1 MIRRSLLLSSLILFS
16 GHSLTALENHSQP
29 PFQGHESF
37 EVHKPEH
44 FTQFPE
50 KNSEVKDG
58 VLWTRGESGGKYPP
72 TVGFPIAETDC
83 TLTFR
88 YRQLGDGNMIWL
100 FINGDDGFGGYDH
113 ILRVKLTRN
122 AISLQV
128 DAHTKDPNHPD
139 VQKDRKPD
147 ATSGAYRA
155 GEKLTPEQVKGL
167 DDDAWHEL
175 ELVFEGDTVELKLD
189 GHRWKTKLTRPGFA
203 FEKQEIAMFLAGGE
217 QGIEIDDL
225 KVTSK

>member
-1 MIRRSLLLSSLILFS
+1 MIRQTLLLSSLILFAA
-16 GHSLTALENHSQP
+16 HSLPALEKHSQP
-29 PFQGHESF
+29 PFRGHETF
-37 EVHKPEH
+37 EVRKPER

-58 VLWTRGESGGKYPP
+58 VLSTRGESGGKYPP
-72 TVGFPIAETDC
+72 MVGIPIAEKDC
-83 TLTFR
+83 TISFR
-88 YRQLGDGNMIWL
+88 YRHLGDGNMIWL
-100 FINGDDGFGGYDH
+100 FINGEDGFGGFDH

-155 GEKLTPEQVKGL
+155 GEKLPPQQVKGL

-175 ELVFEGDTVELKLD
+175 ELVFEGDTVEIKLD
-189 GHRWKTKLTRPGFA
+189 GRHWKTKLSRLGFA

-217 QGIEIDDL
+217 KGIEIDDL
-225 KVTSK
+225 KVTSD